1 MNRMDLVEKI
11 AEKNAISKAE
21 ANRILGTVIEEVM
34 AAVKAGESL
43 TLVGFGTFEVK
54 ERAERTGINPAT
66 RQPITIPAS
75 KHLSFTAGKTLKETL
90 NK

>member
-34 AAVKAGESL
+34 AAVSENFPDKIEFEPSKFARFDPESGEW
-43 TLVGFGTFEVK
+43 VYIAPDGTKVM
-54 ERAERTGINPAT
+54 
-66 RQPITIPAS
+66 ITI
-75 KHLSFTAGKTLKETL
+75 
-90 NK
+90 